1 MLTIAV
7 PALLLNI
14 LQSSTPT
21 LTQSIHQ
28 IYSRRRK
35 RQIYRISGHHDNQE
49 SKKNCK
55 NFKSVQHQCCPQTR
69 NDFWLHFKKPK
80 EKSSKDVLTGV
91 ICDKVFIGQ
100 TLRALRSRTRE
111 HKRVIFTRDRNSLL
125 INPTSSF

>member
-1 MLTIAV
+1 MT
-7 PALLLNI
+7 
-14 LQSSTPT
+14 
-21 LTQSIHQ
+21 
-28 IYSRRRK
+28 
-35 RQIYRISGHHDNQE
+35 
-49 SKKNCK
+49 
-55 NFKSVQHQCCPQTR
+55 TR
-69 NDFWLHFKKPK
+69 NPKKIARTLNQFNINVAHKPVMIFGSILKKPK